1 MHHRPS
7 TTTSN
12 THQGRIRV
20 LMRREDPSPSGLTSG
35 RDGKNE
41 FDFPG
46 LVGNIRSELFIQG
59 TGPADNGTYRCQAE
73 NKAATATSNFTLHV
87 TDRAEGGTL
96 GGGTIMQVIIIK
108 SFEAR
113 QKKMKDVFRLY
124 SKNNK
129 IITLF
134 SYGSSTSSLLP
145 SPSSLS

>member
-1 MHHRPS
+1 MLFVFKIGTIFLILVHHRPS

-20 LMRREDPSPSGLTSG
+20 LMRREDPSPSGLTSD

-73 NKAATATSNFTLHV
+73 NKERSELGEW
-87 TDRAEGGTL
+87 DRAEFTFSATL
-96 GGGTIMQVIIIK
+96 
-108 SFEAR
+108 S
-113 QKKMKDVFRLY
+113 
-124 SKNNK
+124 
-129 IITLF
+129 TLL
-134 SYGSSTSSLLP
+134 SSTFPCLAFSFLAISRALKRKP
-145 SPSSLS
+145 WSPD

>member
-1 MHHRPS
+1 MLNHKNIKYFLSIVHHRPS

-35 RDGKNE
+35 RDGANE

-73 NKAATATSNFTLHV
+73 NKAAT
-87 TDRAEGGTL
+87 RK
-96 GGGTIMQVIIIK
+96 IWQIIINIRK
-108 SFEAR
+108 SSFLRPSKYLSFRHNSFSEA
-113 QKKMKDVFRLY
+113 F
-124 SKNNK
+124 
-129 IITLF
+129 T
-134 SYGSSTSSLLP
+134 STM
-145 SPSSLS
+145 

>member
-1 MHHRPS
+1 
-7 TTTSN
+7 
-12 THQGRIRV
+12 
-20 LMRREDPSPSGLTSG
+20 MRREDPSPSGLTSG

-108 SFEAR
+108 SNCFL
-113 QKKMKDVFRLY
+113 FPRLAFC
-124 SKNNK
+124 
-129 IITLF
+129 L
-134 SYGSSTSSLLP
+134 
-145 SPSSLS
+145 

>member
-1 MHHRPS
+1 
-7 TTTSN
+7 
-12 THQGRIRV
+12 
-20 LMRREDPSPSGLTSG
+20 MRREDPSPSGLTSD

-96 GGGTIMQVIIIK
+96 GGGTIMQVIIMK
-108 SFEAR
+108 SNSFS
-113 QKKMKDVFRLY
+113 MDNFFFRM
-124 SKNNK
+124 
-129 IITLF
+129 
-134 SYGSSTSSLLP
+134 STK
-145 SPSSLS
+145 

>member
-1 MHHRPS
+1 MRIFYSLFVKSSLFQILVHHRPS

-20 LMRREDPSPSGLTSG
+20 LMRREDPSPSGLTSD

-96 GGGTIMQVIIIK
+96 GGGTIMQVIINK
-108 SFEAR
+108 SDFFIS
-113 QKKMKDVFRLY
+113 KDNF
-124 SKNNK
+124 
-129 IITLF
+129 
-134 SYGSSTSSLLP
+134 
-145 SPSSLS
+145 LS